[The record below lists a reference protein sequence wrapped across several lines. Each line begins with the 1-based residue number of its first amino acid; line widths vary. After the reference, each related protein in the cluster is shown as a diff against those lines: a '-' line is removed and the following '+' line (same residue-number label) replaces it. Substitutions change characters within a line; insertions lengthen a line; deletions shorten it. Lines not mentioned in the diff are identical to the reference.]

1 MGLTIKEVILI
12 SLLAYVYSLDR
23 HSTQIAGKITILYG
37 ALAGLILGDFKQGLE
52 IGATLQLM
60 SLGVANLGGAS
71 MPDYPTAAIISATIA
86 ITSGKGMAAGM
97 AIGLPVGML
106 GMNFDVLIKLINSA
120 IAKRAQNFAHKK
132 QFGKMTRTIPLAT
145 IIYPLES
152 TIPVFIAI
160 VFGKSVVQAILNFMP
175 QWFTVGLNVAGGM
188 LPAVGFA
195 MLLVYMPLK
204 KYGYWLIV
212 GFVATAY
219 LKMPVLGVALLG
231 AAAAI
236 HLYLSLSSK
245 NKVMANTSNNVGNLS
260 EEDMEDE

>member
-1 MGLTIKEVILI
+1 MGLTIKEIVLI
-12 SLLAYVYSLDR
+12 SLLSYVYSLDR

-37 ALAGLILGDFKQGLE
+37 ALAGLILGNFKQGLE

-71 MPDYPTAAIISATIA
+71 MPDYPMAAIISSTIA

-106 GMNFDVLIKLINSA
+106 GMNFDVLVKLINSA
-120 IAKRAQNFAHKK
+120 IAKRAQNFAHKR

-145 IIYPLES
+145 LIYPLES

-160 VFGKSVVQAILNFMP
+160 VFGKSVVQAILDFMP

-195 MLLVYMPLK
+195 MLLVYMPLE

-219 LKMPVLGVALLG
+219 LKIPVLGVAFLG

-236 HLYLSLSSK
+236 HLYQSIA
-245 NKVMANTSNNVGNLS
+245 NKKVSNQVSENNSNLT